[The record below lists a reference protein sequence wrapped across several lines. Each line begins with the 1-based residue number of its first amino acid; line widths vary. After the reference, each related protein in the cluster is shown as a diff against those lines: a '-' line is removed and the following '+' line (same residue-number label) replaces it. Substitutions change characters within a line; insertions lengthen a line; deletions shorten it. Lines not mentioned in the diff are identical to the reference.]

1 MTITGRGMKSI
12 SGNHPIINKKFILDT
27 FSDTQTALRMLLS
40 KDVLG
45 QWRLQTVLFDMDGV
59 LFDSMKNHTLAWYRA
74 ISALG
79 IPCERDEFYLY
90 EGCTGAGT
98 INRFFRRAFN
108 REASEQEIKHIY
120 DEKSRHFNLLPEAA
134 PMPGAKQLLESVVGM
149 GIVPVLVTGSGQISL
164 LERLQRE
171 FPGVFSPR
179 RMVTAFDVTHGKPHP
194 EPYLKGLE
202 KTGASASAAIVIEN
216 APLGVQAAVAAGI
229 FTIAANTGP
238 IPSQM
243 LHEAGANILLPGM
256 PELLSFW
263 QAATVKNT
271 DDPCTVEE

>member
-1 MTITGRGMKSI
+1 M
-12 SGNHPIINKKFILDT
+12 DT
-27 FSDTQTALRMLLS
+27 STDTQTALRLLLS
-40 KDVLG
+40 KDALG
-45 QWRLQTVLFDMDGV
+45 QRRLRTMLFDMDGV
-59 LFDSMKNHTLAWYRA
+59 LFDSMKNHTLAWYLT

-98 INRFFRRAFN
+98 INRFFRRAFD
-108 REASEQEIKHIY
+108 RDASGKEIKHIY
-120 DEKSRHFNLLPEAA
+120 AEKSRHFNLLPEAE
-134 PMPGAKQLLESVVGM
+134 PIPGAKQLLENVIRM
-149 GIVPVLVTGSGQISL
+149 GVTPVLVTGSGQISL
-164 LERLQRE
+164 LERLQCE

-202 KTGASASAAIVIEN
+202 KTGAPASAAIVIEN
-216 APLGVQAAVAAGI
+216 APLGVQSAVAAGI

-243 LHEAGANILLPGM
+243 LHEAGASIILPGM

-263 QAATVKNT
+263 RATTANCLG
-271 DDPCTVEE
+271 DPCPVEEEG

>member
-1 MTITGRGMKSI
+1 M
-12 SGNHPIINKKFILDT
+12 DT
-27 FSDTQTALRMLLS
+27 STYTQTALRLLLS
-40 KDVLG
+40 KDALG
-45 QWRLQTVLFDMDGV
+45 RMRLRTMLFDMDGV
-59 LFDSMKNHTLAWYRA
+59 LFDSMKNHTLAWHLT

-90 EGCTGAGT
+90 EGRTGAGT
-98 INRFFRRAFN
+98 INLLFRRAFD
-108 REASEQEIKHIY
+108 RDASGEEIKHIY
-120 DEKSRHFNLLPEAA
+120 AEKSRHFNLLPEAA
-134 PMPGAKQLLESVVGM
+134 PMPGARQLLESVVSM

-202 KTGASASAAIVIEN
+202 KTGSPPAAAIVIEN
-216 APLGVQAAVAAGI
+216 APLGVQSAAAAGI

-238 IPSQM
+238 IPARM
-243 LHEAGANILLPGM
+243 LHEAGANIVLPGM

-263 QAATVKNT
+263 RAATANSMG
-271 DDPCTVEE
+271 DPFPVEEQG